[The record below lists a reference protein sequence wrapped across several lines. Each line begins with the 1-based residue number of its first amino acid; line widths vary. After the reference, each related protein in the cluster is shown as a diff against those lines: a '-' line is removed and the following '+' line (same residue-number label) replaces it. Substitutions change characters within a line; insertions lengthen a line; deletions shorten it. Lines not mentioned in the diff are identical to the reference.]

1 MDTRAILHS
10 KWTWI
15 VGGVLVAGYAYSRYQ
30 ASQAASAA
38 ANSANNLMSAY
49 PTVYSDP
56 YGYQNYGSY
65 GGTQSVGGSTGTDP
79 TAYLQ
84 SIIDATTAN
93 NTAQTDLAAQ
103 QAADQ
108 LQLGLASINSNNSIA
123 ALNAQTTDTAI
134 AGQSYQSTV
143 NKLGPNLDAINAVVT
158 ANNGQISSNVVGI
171 AGGGA
176 GGSNGGERN
185 SQLFTRLP
193 NGSIGILLPT
203 GATIT
208 PTLNPALARN
218 AAAQIA
224 TPGG

>member
-1 MDTRAILHS
+1 M
-10 KWTWI
+10 
-15 VGGVLVAGYAYSRYQ
+15 VAGYAYSRYQ

-56 YGYQNYGSY
+56 YGYQNYGAY
-65 GGTQSVGGSTGTDP
+65 GGTQSVAGSTGTDP

-123 ALNAQTTDTAI
+123 ALNAQTTNTAI
-134 AGQSYQSTV
+134 AGQSYQTTV
-143 NKLGPNLDAINAVVT
+143 NKLGSNLNAINGVVT

-171 AGGGA
+171 TGTKQGGW
-176 GGSNGGERN
+176 SN
-185 SQLFTRLP
+185 SQLLTKLS
-193 NGSIGILLPT
+193 GGGYGIVLPT
-203 GATIT
+203 GGTIT
-208 PTLNPALARN
+208 PVLNPAIAK
-218 AAAQIA
+218 IA
-224 TPGG
+224 TQQVVG